1 MQSISSRVSAN
12 NQIFLNPLQMIDI
25 HVIRDMLFPTK
36 LTSMI
41 YTPGLIDSASPENDH
56 NNRRNSGS
64 HEWPKTFLGR
74 CILLLCVICSHFM
87 DYLGCVRVRNPFN
100 YFTEEYIFPKHLH
113 VWYTHRESLKNVPHI
128 SLPEELDF
136 IYPFIYSW
144 FHKRARWSKLFKK
157 AGEISVY
164 HDTLRVSNTS
174 KPIIIDVMST

>member
-64 HEWPKTFLGR
+64 HEWPNTFWGGVY
-74 CILLLCVICSHFM
+74 CC
-87 DYLGCVRVRNPFN
+87 Y
-100 YFTEEYIFPKHLH
+100 
-113 VWYTHRESLKNVPHI
+113 VWYAHI
-128 SLPEELDF
+128 SWIIWVVSECEIPLIISPKN
-136 IYPFIYSW
+136 IYFQSTCMFGI
-144 FHKRARWSKLFKK
+144 HIE
-157 AGEISVY
+157 EIS
-164 HDTLRVSNTS
+164 L
-174 KPIIIDVMST
+174 